1 MSVNNTTPLG
11 LETVS
16 GSSGVDSHSRTEIGI
31 NAWIIMFSIIFYSLR
46 LFVRINI
53 TKSPG
58 LDDVVA
64 GVAFA
69 LLVTQSGMDIGTALI
84 ESKIQAGTASEGT
97 KAEFFKLLV
106 IETLTYFWTIAMV
119 RFSLLAFLPRIL
131 RDRRFNII
139 SWAVALLIFC
149 QTIIAFVFRLTEC
162 EVISDLIKP
171 PILPGL
177 RCIGLIKNNKMM
189 IGHGV
194 VGVIVDVIL
203 LILPIWMICAK
214 MMWSKKTLQ
223 IVLVLSVGLCAVV
236 IGSVRVVVI
245 SKLDFASSSLISNMH
260 LLGIWT
266 NLEGHIGLWCGCFPA
281 LQPILRITSSMPN
294 RFNVFSS
301 TNSDGNKNVNAN
313 GPNGT
318 ARVYGAGGESY
329 TMMNNESQRA
339 IVLLEMK
346 KPKTATRDV
355 DSCIV

>member
-1 MSVNNTTPLG
+1 MSVNTTIPLG
-11 LETVS
+11 LETVP

-31 NAWIIMFSIIFYSLR
+31 NAWIIVFSIIFYSLR

-64 GVAFA
+64 GVAFSA
-69 LLVTQSGMDIGTALI
+69 GYDADIVGKAALI
-84 ESKIQAGTASEGT
+84 ESEIQAGTASEGT

-131 RDRRFNII
+131 RDR
-139 SWAVALLIFC
+139 
-149 QTIIAFVFRLTEC
+149 
-162 EVISDLIKP
+162 
-171 PILPGL
+171 
-177 RCIGLIKNNKMM
+177 
-189 IGHGV
+189 HGV

-245 SKLDFASSSLISNMH
+245 SKLDFDSRSLISNMH

-281 LQPILRITSSMPN
+281 LQPILRITSGMPN